1 MSTESKTAHDF
12 DKLPVCFAKQ
22 FEEQL
27 TPFLQNKHQDLSMAI
42 ALSLFNDAIWK
53 LQPKSW
59 ILVQTTHGSYVP
71 KQIHVIS
78 IRQNS
83 NGKRMGA
90 FHLIG
95 DPVDEVWNMRDLTE
109 KDLICDDDEDDDDD
123 DAAQQCVP
131 VLESV
136 EKTMELLQILN
147 PNQALLCIPSTES
160 SASISF

>member
-1 MSTESKTAHDF
+1 MSTESKTSHDF
-12 DKLPVCFAKQ
+12 DKLPACFAKQ
-22 FEEQL
+22 FEEKL
-27 TPFLQNKHQDLSMAI
+27 TPYLQSKHQDLSVAI
-42 ALSLFNDAIWK
+42 ALSLFNEAMWK

-59 ILVQTTHGSYVP
+59 VLVQTTSVGYVP
-71 KQIHVIS
+71 KQIHVLS

-83 NGKRMGA
+83 NGNRKGA

-95 DPVDEVWNMRDLTE
+95 EPVDEIWNMRDLTE
-109 KDLICDDDEDDDDD
+109 KDLLICNDEDDDDD
-123 DAAQQCVP
+123 DASQECIP

-136 EKTMELLQILN
+136 EKTMELLQVLN